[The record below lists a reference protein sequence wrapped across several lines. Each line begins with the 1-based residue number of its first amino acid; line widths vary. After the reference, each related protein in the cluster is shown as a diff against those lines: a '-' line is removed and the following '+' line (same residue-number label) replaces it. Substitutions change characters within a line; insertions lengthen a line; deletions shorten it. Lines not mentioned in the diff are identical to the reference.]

1 MLEDKAGAMYTHLK
15 NEDVA
20 AFNQGRKS
28 GEPVDLTN
36 VKFRALD
43 LRGAELSGLD
53 LSGSYF
59 KNTDL
64 RGVDLR
70 DCNLDGCSL
79 LNAKISGVYF
89 PPELS
94 ADEISL
100 SLTQGTRLRMKR

>member
-20 AFNQGRKS
+20 AFNQGRKN
-28 GEPVDLTN
+28 GEPIDLKN
-36 VKFRALD
+36 AKFRAFD

-64 RGVDLR
+64 RGADLR
-70 DCNLDGCSL
+70 GCNLDGCSL

-94 ADEISL
+94 AEEIKL